1 LCLCNRISID
11 FDIFAIFTNKGGVI
25 MNLFRRRVVA
35 ITLCFM
41 LEIFYISINIPYWVF
56 EGGLLCVEN

>member
-1 LCLCNRISID
+1 MD
-11 FDIFAIFTNKGGVI
+11 FGILAIFTNRGGVI
-25 MNLFRRRVVA
+25 MNRFRRRVVA
-35 ITLCFM
+35 RTLCFM